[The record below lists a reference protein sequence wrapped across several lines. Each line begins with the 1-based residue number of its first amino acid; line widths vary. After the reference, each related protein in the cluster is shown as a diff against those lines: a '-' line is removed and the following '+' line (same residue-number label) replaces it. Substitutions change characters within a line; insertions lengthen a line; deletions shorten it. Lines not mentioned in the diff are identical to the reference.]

1 MLDIIYFKEQR
12 EDAKE
17 CSPLLEFLVSLLLNI
32 NVQYL
37 CALMGIGKVKFK
49 TLCLEKYELEAENV
63 QFIDG

>member
-1 MLDIIYFKEQR
+1 MRRNATLV
-12 EDAKE
+12 
-17 CSPLLEFLVSLLLNI
+17 LEFLVSFLLNI